1 MCGRFAIHSK
11 QTDIEAHFGLA
22 RSEKFIQRYN
32 VAPGTD
38 IPVIRLQDNERELAN
53 CHWGLIPHW
62 ARDTKLQPINA
73 RAETITEKPFF
84 KSVLKTK
91 RCLIPANGFYEWK
104 AVGGKKQP
112 YYFQIKGGE
121 LFAFAGLWDRWQ
133 HEDTTIESCTIITTD
148 ANASMNPIHHR
159 MPVILKPDDYEE
171 WLAMPS
177 IDLLVPYRDK
187 LNCYPVS
194 TDVNNPENNS
204 RGLIQPVAGYN

>member
-11 QTDIEAHFGLA
+11 QTDLKAHFGLA
-22 RSEKFIQRYN
+22 RSDKFIKRYN

-38 IPVIRLQDNERELAN
+38 IPVIRAQDNERELVN

-84 KSVLKTK
+84 KSIFKTK

-112 YYFQIKGGE
+112 YYFQIKGSE

-133 HEDTTIESCTIITTD
+133 HEDTTIESCTIITTE
-148 ANASMNPIHHR
+148 ANVSMNPIHHR

-177 IDLLVPYRDK
+177 IDLLVPYRDQ

-204 RGLIQPVAGYN
+204 RGLIQPLAG